1 MIAERK
7 PGKKRKSR
15 QEQATKV
22 TNGLRL
28 KAIGMPRGRH
38 DLSGRF
44 WKNDNSEK
52 SQRKKQ
58 QIDKKHEKKKNADL
72 ITMPH
77 QFDNES
83 RMTLPNKRPST
94 EEGNAHGDSEEE
106 IDEGPQG
113 RVVRYF
119 IIQQI

>member
-1 MIAERK
+1 MITAKKAKEK
-7 PGKKRKSR
+7 NGKSTRN
-15 QEQATKV
+15 T
-22 TNGLRL
+22 
-28 KAIGMPRGRH
+28 
-38 DLSGRF
+38 
-44 WKNDNSEK
+44 
-52 SQRKKQ
+52 
-58 QIDKKHEKKKNADL
+58 KKKNVDL

-77 QFDNES
+77 QFDNEP

>member
-1 MIAERK
+1 MITAKKAKEK
-7 PGKKRKSR
+7 NGKSTRN
-15 QEQATKV
+15 TK
-22 TNGLRL
+22 
-28 KAIGMPRGRH
+28 
-38 DLSGRF
+38 
-44 WKNDNSEK
+44 
-52 SQRKKQ
+52 KKQ
-58 QIDKKHEKKKNADL
+58 NADL

-77 QFDNES
+77 QFDNET